1 MNQSTTAIIADD
13 EPLLRFHLEKMLS
26 DLWLDLEIVATCAN
40 GKEALEAIE
49 LHQPDV
55 VFLDI
60 KMPELDGM
68 TLATQLQ
75 KSATPPLITF
85 ITAYDEFAIK
95 AFENNAIDYVLKPI
109 SETRLAVTCEKIQQ
123 RIVQQRLSKQRSSS
137 DPLIEAQNSPHQTI
151 LSDLLIQIQQLSAQK
166 TPDYLTW
173 IKAYQGEDLHLISIY
188 DVLYFKAEDKYVSV
202 YAQQENNK
210 VTEYLIRCSLKELQ
224 QKINPDHFWHIH
236 RSSIV
241 NVAKIDKVKKDLLGH
256 LHVHIGGVK
265 LSVSRNA
272 QSLFKGM

>member
-1 MNQSTTAIIADD
+1 MSKLMTAIIADD

-26 DLWLDLEIVATCAN
+26 DLWLELEIVAVCSN

-49 LHQPDV
+49 QHQPDIA
-55 VFLDI
+55 FLDI

-68 TLATQLQ
+68 TLASQLQ
-75 KSATPPLITF
+75 KSATAPMVVF
-85 ITAYDEFAIK
+85 ITAYDEFAVK
-95 AFENNAIDYVLKPI
+95 AFENNAIDYLLKPI
-109 SETRLAVTCEKIQQ
+109 SEARLDATCQKLKQREAQQ
-123 RIVQQRLSKQRSSS
+123 SRHSDSKQ
-137 DPLIEAQNSPHQTI
+137 DQGA
-151 LSDLLIQIQQLSAQK
+151 LSDLFAQIQQLSAQQK
-166 TPDYLTW
+166 PEYLSW
-173 IKAYQGEDLHLISIY
+173 IKAYRGEELHLLSVS

-202 YAQQENNK
+202 YAQQADNK

-241 NVAKIDKVKKDLLGH
+241 NVAQIDKVKKDLLGH
-256 LHVHIGGVK
+256 LHVHIGESK
-265 LSVSRNA
+265 LPVSRSA

>member
-1 MNQSTTAIIADD
+1 MNQSITAIIADD
-13 EPLLRFHLEKMLS
+13 EPLLRFYLEKMLS
-26 DLWLDLEIVATCAN
+26 DLWLDLEIVAICAN
-40 GKEALEAIE
+40 GKEALEVIE
-49 LHQPDV
+49 QHQPDIA
-55 VFLDI
+55 FLDI

-68 TLATQLQ
+68 TLAAQLQ
-75 KSATPPLITF
+75 KSATPPLVIF

-109 SETRLAVTCEKIQQ
+109 SETRLAITCEKIKQ
-123 RIVQQRLSKQRSSS
+123 RIVQQRFSKHRSSS
-137 DPLIEAQNSPHQTI
+137 DNLSEVKNMPDQVI
-151 LSDLLIQIQQLSAQK
+151 LSDLLVQIQQLSAQK
-166 TPDYLTW
+166 KPDYLTW
-173 IKAYQGEDLHLISIY
+173 VKAYQGDDLHLISIS

-202 YAQQENNK
+202 YAQQANSK

-241 NVAKIDKVKKDLLGH
+241 NVAKIDKVKKDLIGH
-256 LHVHIGGVK
+256 LYVHIGESK
-265 LSVSRNA
+265 LPVSRSA

>member
-123 RIVQQRLSKQRSSS
+123 RIVQ
-137 DPLIEAQNSPHQTI
+137 PQNSPHQTI